1 MKHCETLHQP
11 CPNDP
16 ECQGCEAL
24 EQRNSD
30 GSHPEIDMN
39 ACWRDYVCLLDIA
52 GAVALI
58 IFAGWASSFFNRG

>member
-16 ECQGCEAL
+16 VCKGCEAL

-30 GSHPEIDMN
+30 GSPDGIEM
-39 ACWRDYVCLLDIA
+39 APSWRDYYRLFDLV

-58 IFAGWASSFFNRG
+58 IFAGWCSRFF

>member
-1 MKHCETLHQP
+1 MKHCETLHQT

-16 ECQGCEAL
+16 SCKGCEAL

-30 GSHPEIDMN
+30 GSHAEIDM
-39 ACWRDYVCLLDIA
+39 ASSWRDYVCLLDIV

-58 IFAGWASSFFNRG
+58 VVAGWASSYFYRG